1 MTKRIGAIAI
11 VINDRQEAA
20 PEVNDILSKYGHLI
34 FGRLGVPRREN
45 NMGVISLLVEGDT
58 DEIGAITGEL
68 GSLDKVN
75 VKSAL
80 TSKEVED

>member
-1 MTKRIGAIAI
+1 MTRRIGAIAI
-11 VINDRQEAA
+11 VIDDRQKAA
-20 PEVNDILSKYGHLI
+20 SQVNEILSKYSNI
-34 FGRLGVPRREN
+34 IIGRMGVPRREN

-68 GSLDKVN
+68 GSLEKVN

>member
-1 MTKRIGAIAI
+1 MSRRIGAVAI
-11 VINDRQEAA
+11 VIDDRQKAA
-20 PEVNDILSKYGHLI
+20 SQVNEILSKYGNI
-34 FGRLGVPRREN
+34 IIGRMGVPRRED

-68 GSLDKVN
+68 GSLEKVN